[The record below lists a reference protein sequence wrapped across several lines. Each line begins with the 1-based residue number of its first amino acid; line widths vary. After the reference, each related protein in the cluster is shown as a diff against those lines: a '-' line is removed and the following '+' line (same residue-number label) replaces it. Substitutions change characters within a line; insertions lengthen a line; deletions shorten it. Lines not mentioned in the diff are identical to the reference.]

1 MRRFQRI
8 RGVAWAAWGLLAMTA
23 AGAQETAVKPTVE
36 KPADRPAEKS
46 AEKPADKP
54 AEKPTEKPADTVAV
68 EAGPFESA
76 IVAKGAFEPVEWVAV
91 EFRPESWGQPLDVI
105 RVVPHGTRVNA
116 GDPLVEFDTEKLDRA
131 IADQKVELELGAK
144 ALEVA
149 RRDVPAAE
157 ALHPI
162 EMAEA
167 ERTAKV
173 AAEDLA
179 RFLAVEKSAAEE
191 QARFVVRA
199 AEERL
204 KYAREELEQ
213 LQRMYE
219 DKDLTEETEEMIL
232 QRTRFD
238 VEQSEQAL
246 KRTKE
251 NSEEA
256 LTLGIPRRE
265 TEIRK
270 AADKAAIALEKA
282 RATLPLQLAQ
292 KKLSLAKQEHDRA
305 EALRRLAELEAD
317 RAAATLRAPRA
328 GMVYHGRFRDG
339 TWNTASVAAKAV
351 VGQPVQPTE
360 LDFTILDPDRLQFR
374 AKIEEKDLH
383 LLTTGLA
390 GRVEPTG
397 YPEAD
402 VAVTLGPFLPV
413 PRDGT
418 FEAVFAVAAKEGG
431 PKLLPG
437 MTGTAR
443 CTVAKRAE
451 ALTLPSGAVFRD
463 DDGGRHVFVNAADG
477 KPVKKP
483 VKTGLTSGGR
493 VEIVEGLAAGDRV
506 RTAKP

>member
-1 MRRFQRI
+1 MRRFERMH
-8 RGVAWAAWGLLAMTA
+8 GMAVAAGGLLVMAA
-23 AGAQETAVKPTVE
+23 AGAQESAVKPA
-36 KPADRPAEKS
+36 P
-46 AEKPADKP
+46 DKP
-54 AEKPTEKPADTVAV
+54 AEKVTDKPGDKTGDKPVEKAADTVAV
-68 EAGPFESA
+68 ERGPFESA

-91 EFRPESWGQPLDVI
+91 EFRPQSWGQPLDVV
-105 RVVPHGTRVNA
+105 RVVPHGARIGV
-116 GDPLVEFDTEKLDRA
+116 GDLLVEFDTAKLDRA
-131 IADQKVELELGAK
+131 IADEKVELELGEK

-157 ALHPI
+157 AMHPMG
-162 EMAEA
+162 MAEA
-167 ERTAKV
+167 GRQAKV

-179 RFLAVEKSAAEE
+179 RFLGIEKAAAEE

-213 LQRMYE
+213 LERMYK

-238 VEQSEQAL
+238 VEQSELAL
-246 KRTKE
+246 KRAKE

-256 LTLGIPRRE
+256 ITLGIPRRE

-270 AADKAAIALEKA
+270 AADKAAIALDKA

-292 KKLSLAKQEHDRA
+292 KKLALAKQEHDRA

-339 TWNTASVAAKAV
+339 VWNTAAVAAKAV

-360 LDFTILDPDRLQFR
+360 LDFTILDPDRVQFR
-374 AKIEEKDLH
+374 AKIEEKDLN

-402 VAVTLGPFLPV
+402 VAVTLGPFVPV

-437 MTGTAR
+437 MTGIAR

-451 ALTLPSGAVFRD
+451 ALTVPGGVVFRD
-463 DDGGRHVFVNAADG
+463 DDGGRHVFVIGEDG
-477 KPVKKP
+477 KPVKRP
-483 VKTGLTSGGR
+483 VKTGLSSGGR
-493 VEIVEGLAAGDRV
+493 IEIVEGLAAGDRV
-506 RTAKP
+506 RTTKP